1 MSQSSA
7 RLLLTPETP
16 LTCPH
21 CAREFALADGFARK
35 ALEGAEEAS
44 AVALATLREEERA
57 GADRQ
62 AHKIAAERDAA
73 HAQALSEVRALTVQ
87 SLAPQ
92 IDALKAQL
100 TASHAKIAEVD
111 AREAAL
117 LARERGI
124 ETRIAEVAA
133 TRAAELVANERQGYE
148 KRLAEQNLR
157 LQAFQAEQLGLREER
172 QRLQDEKAAMAL
184 DVQRQ
189 VDARVAE
196 RDAIVRTQE
205 QEKSA
210 LEKAELQ
217 KTIEDMAAK
226 LAEAQAKASQGSQQ
240 LQGEVLELAIEEG
253 LRRAFPLDTIE
264 EVKKGQRGGD
274 VLQRVV
280 TRTGQAAGIILW
292 ETKRAKDWSPQWTA
306 KLREDMRGCGAEV
319 GILVTM
325 PTAIPKEWQAGQL
338 FALHEDVW
346 VTLWTPALQL
356 ATALRAALLDVYK
369 QKVISAGKGE
379 HMEAVYDYLTSPQFA
394 QKLKAV
400 YGAFSKMREELE
412 SERNST
418 LQRWARREKQLQGG
432 MAELLGIAGEL
443 QGLAHHGM
451 AALEMELQQDRLPH
465 DP

>member
-1 MSQSSA
+1 MSPSSA
-7 RLLLTPETP
+7 HLLLTPETR

-21 CAREFALADGFARK
+21 CEREFALADGFARK
-35 ALEGAEEAS
+35 ALEGVEQAS
-44 AVALATLREEERA
+44 ATALATIREQERL
-57 GADRQ
+57 GADRHAQ
-62 AHKIAAERDAA
+62 KIAAERDAA
-73 HAQALSEVRALTVQ
+73 HAQALTEVRALTVQ

-100 TASHAKIAEVD
+100 TASQAKIADMD
-111 AREAAL
+111 AREA
-117 LARERGI
+117 
-124 ETRIAEVAA
+124 T
-133 TRAAELVANERQGYE
+133 LVANERQGYE
-148 KRLAEQNLR
+148 KRIADQDQR
-157 LQAFQAEQLGLREER
+157 LQAFQAEQLGLREQR

-196 RDAIVRTQE
+196 RDSIVRVQE
-205 QEKSA
+205 QEKST

-217 KTIEDMAAK
+217 KKIDDMAGK

-253 LRRAFPLDTIE
+253 LRRSFPLDTIE

-274 VLQRVV
+274 VLQHVM

-292 ETKRAKDWSPQWTA
+292 ETKRARDWSPQWIT

-319 GILVTM
+319 GVLITM

-356 ATALRAALLDVYK
+356 ATALRAALVDICK
-369 QKVISAGKGE
+369 QRAISAGKGE

-400 YGAFSKMREELE
+400 YEAFNKMREELE

-418 LQRWARREKQLQGG
+418 LQRWARREKQLQVG
-432 MAELLGIAGEL
+432 MSELLGVAGEL

-451 AALEMELQQDRLPH
+451 AALELELQHDRLAH

>member
-7 RLLLTPETP
+7 HLLLTPETR

-21 CAREFALADGFARK
+21 CEREFALADGFARK
-35 ALEGAEEAS
+35 ALEGVEQAS
-44 AVALATLREEERA
+44 AAALARLREQERA
-57 GADRQ
+57 GADRHAQ
-62 AHKIAAERDAA
+62 RIAAERDAA

-100 TASHAKIAEVD
+100 SASEAKIAHMD

-117 LARERGI
+117 VARERGI
-124 ETRIAEVAA
+124 ETRIGEVAA
-133 TRAAELVANERQGYE
+133 TRAAELVANERQAYE
-148 KRLAEQNLR
+148 RRLAEQTLR
-157 LQAFQAEQLGLREER
+157 LQAFQAGQ
-172 QRLQDEKAAMAL
+172 
-184 DVQRQ
+184 
-189 VDARVAE
+189 AE
-196 RDAIVRTQE
+196 RDSIVRMQE
-205 QEKSA
+205 QERST

-217 KTIEDMAAK
+217 KKIDDMAAK

-253 LRRAFPLDTIE
+253 LRRSFPLDTIE

-274 VLQRVV
+274 VLQHVV

-292 ETKRAKDWSPQWTA
+292 ETKRAKDWSPQWIA
-306 KLREDMRGCGAEV
+306 KLRDDMRGCGAEV
-319 GILVTM
+319 GVLITM
-325 PTAIPKEWQAGQL
+325 PTAIPKEWQPGQL
-338 FALHEDVW
+338 FALHEEVW

-356 ATALRAALLDVYK
+356 ATALRAALVDIYK

-451 AALEMELQQDRLPH
+451 AALEMELHHDRLAH

>member
-7 RLLLTPETP
+7 RLLVTPGTR

-35 ALEGAEEAS
+35 ALESVEEAS
-44 AVALATLREEERA
+44 AAALATLREQERA
-57 GADRQ
+57 GADRHAQ
-62 AHKIAAERDAA
+62 KIAAERDAA
-73 HAQALSEVRALTVQ
+73 HAQALSEVRALTVR

-100 TASHAKIAEVD
+100 TATEAKIAEMD

-124 ETRIAEVAA
+124 ETRIVEVAA

-148 KRLAEQNLR
+148 KRLAEQTSR
-157 LQAFQAEQLGLREER
+157 LQAVQAE
-172 QRLQDEKAAMAL
+172 
-184 DVQRQ
+184 
-189 VDARVAE
+189 VAE
-196 RDAIVRTQE
+196 RDSIVRMQE

-253 LRRAFPLDTIE
+253 LRRTFPLDTIE

-356 ATALRAALLDVYK
+356 ATALRTALIDIYK

>member
-1 MSQSSA
+1 MSPSSA
-7 RLLLTPETP
+7 QLLLTPETRV
-16 LTCPH
+16 TCPH
-21 CAREFALADGFARK
+21 CEREFALADGFARK
-35 ALEGAEEAS
+35 ALEGVEEES
-44 AVALATLREEERA
+44 AAALASLREQERL
-57 GADRQ
+57 GADRHAQ
-62 AHKIAAERDAA
+62 KIAAERDAA
-73 HAQALSEVRALTVQ
+73 HAQALTEVRALTVQ

-100 TASHAKIAEVD
+100 TASQAKIADMD
-111 AREAAL
+111 AREA
-117 LARERGI
+117 
-124 ETRIAEVAA
+124 T
-133 TRAAELVANERQGYE
+133 LVANERQGYE
-148 KRLAEQNLR
+148 KRIAEQDHR

-196 RDAIVRTQE
+196 RDSIVRRQE
-205 QEKSA
+205 QEKST

-217 KTIEDMAAK
+217 KKIDDMAGK

-253 LRRAFPLDTIE
+253 LRRSFPLDTIA

-274 VLQRVV
+274 VLQHVM

-292 ETKRAKDWSPQWTA
+292 ETKRARDWSPQWIT

-319 GILVTM
+319 GVLITM

-356 ATALRAALLDVYK
+356 ATALRAALVDIYK

-400 YGAFSKMREELE
+400 YEAFNKMREELE

-418 LQRWARREKQLQGG
+418 LQRWARREKQLQVG
-432 MAELLGIAGEL
+432 MSELLGVAGEL

-451 AALEMELQQDRLPH
+451 AALELELQHDRLSH

>member
-7 RLLLTPETP
+7 QLLLTPEAR

-21 CAREFALADGFARK
+21 CEREFALAEGFARK
-35 ALEGAEEAS
+35 ALEGVEEAS
-44 AVALATLREEERA
+44 AAALAQLREQERVRN
-57 GADRQ
+57 DRQ
-62 AHKIAAERDAA
+62 AQKIAAERDAA
-73 HAQALSEVRALTVQ
+73 HAQALTEVRALTVQ

-100 TASHAKIAEVD
+100 TASAATIAAMD

-124 ETRIAEVAA
+124 EMRITEVAA

-148 KRLAEQNLR
+148 ARLAEQNTR
-157 LQAFQAEQLGLREER
+157 LQLFQAQL
-172 QRLQDEKAAMAL
+172 
-184 DVQRQ
+184 
-189 VDARVAE
+189 AE
-196 RDAIVRTQE
+196 RDSIVRTQE
-205 QEKSA
+205 QEKSS

-217 KTIEDMAAK
+217 KKIDDMAAK

-253 LRRAFPLDTIE
+253 LRRSFPLDTIE

-274 VLQRVV
+274 VLQRVM

-292 ETKRAKDWSPQWTA
+292 ETKRAKDWSPQWIP

-319 GILVTM
+319 GVLITM

-356 ATALRAALLDVYK
+356 ATALRTALVDVYK

-418 LQRWARREKQLQGG
+418 LQRWARREKQLQTG
-432 MAELLGIAGEL
+432 MAELLGVAGEL

-451 AALEMELQQDRLPH
+451 AALEMELQHDRLAH

>member
-7 RLLLTPETP
+7 QLLLSPATR

-21 CAREFALADGFARK
+21 CVREFALADGFARK
-35 ALEGAEEAS
+35 ALEGVEEAS
-44 AVALATLREEERA
+44 SAALATLREQERL
-57 GADRQ
+57 GADRHAQ
-62 AHKIAAERDAA
+62 KIAAERDAA

-92 IDALKAQL
+92 IEALKAQL
-100 TASHAKIAEVD
+100 TASEARIAVMD
-111 AREAAL
+111 AREAAVV
-117 LARERGI
+117 ARERDI

-133 TRAAELVANERQGYE
+133 MRAAELVANERQGYE
-148 KRLAEQNLR
+148 DRLAEQTLR
-157 LQAFQAEQLGLREER
+157 LQAIQAE
-172 QRLQDEKAAMAL
+172 
-184 DVQRQ
+184 
-189 VDARVAE
+189 VAE
-196 RDAIVRTQE
+196 RDSIVRKQE
-205 QEKSA
+205 QEKA
-210 LEKAELQ
+210 TLEKAELQ
-217 KTIEDMAAK
+217 KKIDDMAAK
-226 LAEAQAKASQGSQQ
+226 LAEAQAKATQGSQQ

-253 LRRAFPLDTIE
+253 LRRCFPLDTIE

-274 VLQRVV
+274 VLQHVM

-292 ETKRAKDWSPQWTA
+292 ETKRARDWSPQWVT

-319 GILVTM
+319 GVLITM

-338 FALHEDVW
+338 FGLHDDVW

-356 ATALRAALLDVYK
+356 ATALRAAMLDVYK

-400 YGAFSKMREELE
+400 YGAFGKMREELE

-451 AALEMELQQDRLPH
+451 AALEMDGDSHPPSQSSISSQ
-465 DP
+465 

>member
-7 RLLLTPETP
+7 RLLLTPETR

-21 CAREFALADGFARK
+21 CEREFALADGFARK
-35 ALEGAEEAS
+35 ALEGLEEAS
-44 AVALATLREEERA
+44 AAALATLREQERV
-57 GADRQ
+57 GADRHAQ
-62 AHKIAAERDAA
+62 KIAAERDAA
-73 HAQALSEVRALTVQ
+73 HAQALAEVRALTVR

-100 TASHAKIAEVD
+100 TASEAKIAD
-111 AREAAL
+111 MDTREAAL

-124 ETRIAEVAA
+124 EARIAEVAA

-148 KRLAEQNLR
+148 KRLAEQALR
-157 LQAFQAEQLGLREER
+157 LQAVQAE
-172 QRLQDEKAAMAL
+172 
-184 DVQRQ
+184 
-189 VDARVAE
+189 VAE
-196 RDAIVRTQE
+196 RDSIVRMQE
-205 QEKSA
+205 QEKST

-217 KTIEDMAAK
+217 KKIDDMAAK

-253 LRRAFPLDTIE
+253 LRRTFPLDTIE

-274 VLQRVV
+274 VLQHVV

-292 ETKRAKDWSPQWTA
+292 ETKRAREWSPQWIT

-319 GILVTM
+319 GVLITM

-338 FALHEDVW
+338 FALHDDVW

-356 ATALRAALLDVYK
+356 ATALRAALVDIYK

-400 YGAFSKMREELE
+400 YGAFSKMREELD

-451 AALEMELQQDRLPH
+451 AALEMELPHDRLAH